1 MTIFGFAQ
9 RDLVNLSNM
18 WIELRRGESQEG
30 MKGMDRPGGHR
41 RVGGWFG
48 IELPTAHSRKN
59 ERFIIDSS
67 QSNSL
72 MIHTYML

>member
-9 RDLVNLSNM
+9 RDLVNLSGM

-48 IELPTAHSRKN
+48 IELPTAHSRKKRESYN
-59 ERFIIDSS
+59 RLEPKQLINDP
-67 QSNSL
+67 
-72 MIHTYML
+72 